1 MMATKTTKTA
11 PPSRNQRSKA
21 QVQQEFGGIQQE
33 AEAARE
39 TASPK
44 SMEIEQRRAAEVR
57 QSVESV
63 SVDSVAQRISALN
76 GEVSRTL
83 LELSEKLTA
92 EVDLLARV
100 REAIALEQ
108 QDLERLHKIDIA
120 ATSLDQLIEDY
131 ARERERLETEIQ
143 TRRSEWEQEARTT
156 ERERKEADE
165 ALRKQRQ
172 RESEDYEYRKQLE
185 RKKAQDRY
193 DEEIH
198 LLAKKNEERQGELE
212 RTWAQREASIAERE
226 EELARLR
233 QQVEEFPQRL
243 AAEKEAALTEATRQV
258 TARYEQQ
265 ILVLQKDAEAERKV
279 AALQVTALQETL
291 KRQTEQ
297 MAVLEKATEEAKR
310 QVQDIALKAIE
321 GASGSRALAHVNQIA
336 MEQAKGRP
344 PG

>member
-21 QVQQEFGGIQQE
+21 QVQQEFGAIQQE

>member
-1 MMATKTTKTA
+1 
-11 PPSRNQRSKA
+11 
-21 QVQQEFGGIQQE
+21 
-33 AEAARE
+33 
-39 TASPK
+39 
-44 SMEIEQRRAAEVR
+44 
-57 QSVESV
+57 
-63 SVDSVAQRISALN
+63 VAQRIAALN

-100 REAIALEQ
+100 REAVAFEQ

-143 TRRSEWEQEARTT
+143 TRRSEWEQEARTA

-297 MAVLEKATEEAKR
+297 MAVLERATEEAKR

>member
-1 MMATKTTKTA
+1 MATKTTKTV
-11 PPSRNQRSKA
+11 PPSRSQRSKT
-21 QVQQEFGGIQQE
+21 QVQQEFGAIQQE
-33 AEAARE
+33 AEATRE
-39 TASPK
+39 VASPK
-44 SMEIEQRRAAEVR
+44 SVEIEQRRAAEVR
-57 QSVESV
+57 QSIESV
-63 SVDSVAQRISALN
+63 SVDSVAQRIAALN

-100 REAIALEQ
+100 REAVAFEQ

-143 TRRSEWEQEARTT
+143 TRRSEWEQEARTA

-297 MAVLEKATEEAKR
+297 MAVLERATEEAKR